1 MDNRTEPLADGVWRI
16 EVGPS
21 INAYLVAH
29 DRRGDGAGLTLV
41 DTGTRGAGPRLVRSI
56 RMLGLDPR
64 AVDQVLLTHWHP
76 DHVGSAARFAASGA
90 APAVA
95 VGAEDLE
102 IVRGTAPP
110 PRPGPA
116 DTTTLGRILT
126 RVVRPATPVPSARG
140 LADGERVEASGA
152 EVLDTPGHTRGHVAF
167 WLPDTGMLLAGDAL
181 WTLGRVTQG
190 PRTLCSALSRRAETI
205 QRLARLDPAVLAVG
219 HGPPVRTEVGRR
231 LRRLAG
237 RAGRPVT
244 RPAA

>member
-56 RMLGLDPR
+56 RLLGLDPR

-76 DHVGSAARFAASGA
+76 DHGGSAARFAGSGA

-95 VGAEDLE
+95 VGAGDLE
-102 IVRGTAPP
+102 VVRGTGPP
-110 PRPGPA
+110 PRPGRGDA
-116 DTTTLGRILT
+116 TGLGRLLA
-126 RVVRPATPVPSARG
+126 RGVRPAAPVPAARA
-140 LADGERVEASGA
+140 LADAEQVEPAA
-152 EVLDTPGHTRGHVAF
+152 VQVIATPGHTVGHVAF
-167 WLPDTGMLLAGDAL
+167 WLADAGLLLAGDAL

-190 PRTLCSALSRRAETI
+190 PKALCSALTRRPATLR
-205 QRLARLDPAVLAVG
+205 RLARLEPAILAVG
-219 HGPPVRTEVGRR
+219 HGPPVRGGVAAR
-231 LRRLAG
+231 LHGLAD
-237 RAGRPVT
+237 RAE
-244 RPAA
+244 RPAT